1 MYNKDVPERGTR
13 MLSDLTGGSR
23 KALPTTTDIDT
34 KDGLTG
40 IITNNPRVS
49 HHLDD
54 VQRIVQTNETL
65 VVQQCNQPAFF
76 YRIIRS
82 SIVT

>member
-1 MYNKDVPERGTR
+1 

-23 KALPTTTDIDT
+23 KGLPTTTDTNDT

-76 YRIIRS
+76 YRVIRS
-82 SIVT
+82 VIVT